1 MRLSRASCRFFSLLL
16 ALIVMAA
23 VGPSAMA
30 DEIFPEW
37 TVEIGQQ
44 LVAHGW
50 ENYAPTVDSSVVGY
64 AVHVVE
70 LEQNLVEKFNFGFDL
85 DTSQKGSGLWGLSG
99 DDWELGFLLDTSYRF
114 SPNLYHY
121 LGDYNQV
128 HTNES
133 WLITIIGRPL
143 TMNVSSTRLLAS
155 ANQPKAEGFEIQILP
170 KSVDWDRE
178 LIESEVTI
186 SYETLEGTVA
196 HTHTTTWVAAISEW
210 PIAVVS
216 RQVDAGKN
224 AEYQYFA
231 VYLAGTLI
239 PDELIPKD
247 VPFISTGSVVGIQQ
261 FVEEVVE
268 KRWAELGL
276 DIGYTQGQWGWSV
289 DGTLPIKEKHRVYG
303 LFQNQPDLIYTVGVE
318 GGLNN
323 EFSFVAEVGNASDHG
338 ATLYLG
344 LRDELYLA
352 ENLQAAA
359 VVLPVQIS
367 LEGKKISV
375 SLNWSAAL
383 TYILGECSVSYQVQN
398 ASKSVRHSLG
408 VSLFPSK
415 PLGARLSWSWDEHSG
430 SRITAGVRVKF

>member
-1 MRLSRASCRFFSLLL
+1 MKLSRVMCRFLSALL
-16 ALIVMAA
+16 ALIVMGVMGASA
-23 VGPSAMA
+23 VAG
-30 DEIFPEW
+30 EVFPEW
-37 TVEIGQQ
+37 TVEMGQQ
-44 LVAHGW
+44 LMEFGW
-50 ENYAPTVDSSVVGY
+50 ENYSPTVDSSVVGY
-64 AVHVVE
+64 AVHFVE

-99 DDWELGFLLDTSYRF
+99 DKSELGLLLDTSYLF

-128 HTNES
+128 QTNES

-143 TMNVSSTRLLAS
+143 TMNVSSTRLPAS
-155 ANQPKAEGFEIQILP
+155 SNQPKAEGFEIQILP

-186 SYETLEGTVA
+186 SYETLGGTVA
-196 HTHTTTWVAAISEW
+196 HTHTTTWVAATSEW

-216 RQVDAGKN
+216 RHVDAGKN
-224 AEYQYFA
+224 TEYQYFA

-276 DIGYTQGQWGWSV
+276 DIGYNQNQWGWSV
-289 DGTLPIKEKHRVYG
+289 DGTLPIKEKHRVYAI
-303 LFQNQPDLIYTVGVE
+303 FQNQPDLIYTVGAE
-318 GGLNN
+318 GALNS

-338 ATLYLG
+338 LTLYLG
-344 LRDELYLA
+344 LRDELQLT

-398 ASKSVRHSLG
+398 TSDRVRHSLG
-408 VSLFPSK
+408 VSLLRSK